1 ILAAYRTV
9 ARAPSRLV
17 AVTLE
22 DAVGEVER
30 PNVPGADGRRPNWS
44 LALRAPLETLEAE
57 PLPRELAAV
66 MREEEP

>member
-1 ILAAYRTV
+1 V

-30 PNVPGADGRRPNWS
+30 PNVPGADARRANWS
-44 LALRAPLETLEAE
+44 LALRAPLETIETE
-57 PLPRELAAV
+57 RLPRELAAV
-66 MREEEP
+66 LRAEGP